1 MMNMERDFVKEL
13 SYIVLKVIGYVDDKY
28 VDPYRKGCKSLMN
41 VPQDASIVDK
51 AIDMAKS
58 VGLDVV
64 DCRSKYHYVKIKCDA
79 NAWIRFNLYYMDN
92 VNGKEND
99 LYSLDVTDNVYY
111 ASLRF

>member
-1 MMNMERDFVKEL
+1 MEKDFVKEL
-13 SYIVLKVIGYVDDKY
+13 SNIVLMVVGDVDGKY
-28 VDPYRKGCKSLMN
+28 VDPYRDGCKCLMN

-51 AIDMAKS
+51 AIDFAKS

-64 DCRSKYHYVKIKCDA
+64 DRRSKYHYVKIKRCA
-79 NAWIRFNLYYMDN
+79 NAWIRFNLYDMDDA
-92 VNGKEND
+92 NGKEGD